1 MKWFLAGIKEMDESA
16 HINGI
21 GNIVTNLQAL
31 ETTLRG
37 FLVEQYDQCA
47 QFPNMGE
54 KIACRN
60 YLTNW
65 ISLGELIEDYH
76 RDLGEHEKQYSIDL
90 SVVLVR
96 DALAHGRLFVRGS
109 NPSPPFE
116 LWKFGKA
123 KDGKMPVEFSE
134 TLTEEWLKAK
144 WLFIRAQQ
152 QKVVNCAKTRGY
164 KRLK

>member
-31 ETTLRG
+31 
-37 FLVEQYDQCA
+37 D
-47 QFPNMGE
+47 
-54 KIACRN
+54 
-60 YLTNW
+60 LTNW

-144 WLFIRAQQ
+144 WLFIR
-152 QKVVNCAKTRGY
+152 
-164 KRLK
+164 